1 MATTTKKVVK
11 LRIKVPANVTV
22 VTELVPT
29 AASLSLDS
37 PLPGRTLVP
46 SASPTTMEMDLTSAK
61 TADWLKK
68 KLVVSSDCG
77 NCCCVR
83 G

>member
-1 MATTTKKVVK
+1 MAAPMKKVVK

-29 AASLSLDS
+29 PMELNYVPAKGTDLTAA
-37 PLPGRTLVP
+37 TL
-46 SASPTTMEMDLTSAK
+46 EMDLTTQK
-61 TADWLKK
+61 TSQWLSIGRKVG
-68 KLVVSSDCG
+68 LTDCMA
-77 NCCCVR
+77 CCVR